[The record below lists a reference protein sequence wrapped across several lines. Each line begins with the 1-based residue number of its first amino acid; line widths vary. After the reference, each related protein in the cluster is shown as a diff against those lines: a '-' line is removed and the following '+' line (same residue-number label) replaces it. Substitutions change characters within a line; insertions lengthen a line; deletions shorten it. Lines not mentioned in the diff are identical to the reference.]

1 MPIPVTEG
9 RTAHHPWW
17 RRRLRVNRNDDGSP
31 CGGNGHQAD
40 RDAVAPGHVVVP
52 PRPGSVGAAVGGGVV
67 KALRLLRAPLVASAS
82 VALVVTLGV
91 PASAGHVTLEVDWT
105 APGDDPE
112 PGVIVDG
119 TVGVDA
125 DVSFDSGLVNSNV
138 KEWQAQLRSD
148 DDSTVGVLCSRG
160 YSDLGTG
167 TATVDFTFDSRYV
180 PSGTINTE
188 CEEGDS
194 ANADTTRRLMN
205 GRYVL
210 RLRAH
215 DQVLTSEWHAED
227 FAIRVNNPPSTPQD
241 VTATFDEAQQQV
253 QVTWTEN
260 PEIDLYGYLVQQ
272 CHTESASK
280 TCGSSDWQTV
290 AENGSDDV
298 DVDVAV
304 SETGAYR
311 YRVIAQRPDW
321 SQNAILS
328 SVAGKAGT
336 PIVLEDENADPED
349 PDAGDPSSDPE
360 QAGDEAPTTLP
371 EHTTNPDQD
380 RGSSGGTERRRS
392 LEPRLVQ
399 RDAFDVGGFDEALPY
414 GAQPVDDTPP
424 RADGLLIS
432 QEGAGN
438 AMVPIAG
445 GLVVFVFSMQLR
457 YLGRRAS
464 LVAAGAG
471 GAVAIGDDE
480 WGPSDDADDG
490 DRVDH
495 HPDPDPDEHDEGPA
509 FRPLLG
515 GSADGPGS
523 FISNWKRWVPKG
535 S

>member
-1 MPIPVTEG
+1 M
-9 RTAHHPWW
+9 
-17 RRRLRVNRNDDGSP
+17 
-31 CGGNGHQAD
+31 
-40 RDAVAPGHVVVP
+40 
-52 PRPGSVGAAVGGGVV
+52 
-67 KALRLLRAPLVASAS
+67 KALRLLRAPLVAAAS
-82 VALVVTLGV
+82 VALVVTLGI
-91 PASAGHVTLEVDWT
+91 PASAGHVTLEVDWA

-119 TVGVDA
+119 TVAVEA

-138 KEWQAQLRSD
+138 KEWQVHLRSD
-148 DDSTVGVLCSRG
+148 GGGSNAVLCSRG
-160 YSDLGTG
+160 YSGLGTG

-180 PSGTINTE
+180 PSGSVNTE
-188 CEEGDS
+188 CQEGDS
-194 ANADTTRRLMN
+194 ANADPSRRLMN

-215 DQVLTSEWHAED
+215 DQVLTNEWHEQD

-241 VTATFDEAQQQV
+241 VTATFDEAVQQV

-280 TCGSSDWQTV
+280 TCGSSNWQTV
-290 AENGSDDV
+290 AENDSDDV
-298 DVDVAV
+298 DVDVDV
-304 SETGAYR
+304 VETGAYR

-321 SQNAILS
+321 SQNATLS
-328 SVAGKAGT
+328 SEAGNAGD
-336 PIVLEDENADPED
+336 PIVLEDDSEAPEKPDADDPASD
-349 PDAGDPSSDPE
+349 PDQSD
-360 QAGDEAPTTLP
+360 DDAPTTLP
-371 EHTTNPDQD
+371 EQTTNPDD
-380 RGSSGGTERRRS
+380 DEGAVGGTERRRG

-399 RDAFDVGGFDEALPY
+399 REAFDVGGFEEALPY

-424 RADGLLIS
+424 RADGLLVGR
-432 QEGAGN
+432 EGAGN
-438 AMVPIAG
+438 AFVPIAG

-464 LVAAGAG
+464 LAAVGAG
-471 GAVAIGDDE
+471 GATAIGDE
-480 WGPSDDADDG
+480 RGSDDGGRDV
-490 DRVDH
+490 VDH
-495 HPDPDPDEHDEGPA
+495 DRDVDEDDEGPT

-523 FISNWKRWVPKG
+523 FISNWKRWVPK

>member
-17 RRRLRVNRNDDGSP
+17 RRRSRVNRNDDGSP

-40 RDAVAPGHVVVP
+40 RGAVAEGHAVL
-52 PRPGSVGAAVGGGVV
+52 RPWFGAVDGAAGGGVV
-67 KALRLLRAPLVASAS
+67 TALRRLRAPLVVAASA
-82 VALVVTLGV
+82 ALVVTLGV
-91 PASAGHVTLEVDWT
+91 PASAGHVTLEVDWV
-105 APGDDPE
+105 APGDDPA

-119 TVGVDA
+119 TVAVDA

-138 KEWQAQLRSD
+138 KEWQVQLRSD
-148 DDSTVGVLCSRG
+148 DGSSIGVLCSRG
-160 YSDLGTG
+160 YPGLGTG
-167 TATVDFTFDSRYV
+167 TATVDFTFDSRSF

-188 CEEGDS
+188 CEEGES

-205 GRYVL
+205 GRYAL

-215 DQVLTSEWHAED
+215 DQVLTSEWHEED
-227 FAIRVNNPPSTPQD
+227 FAIRVNNPPSAPQD
-241 VTATFDEAQQQV
+241 VTATFDEAEQQV
-253 QVTWTEN
+253 RVTWADN

-272 CHTESASK
+272 CHIASASE

-290 AENGSDDV
+290 AETGADDV

-321 SQNAILS
+321 SQNATLS
-328 SVAGKAGT
+328 SDAGHAGT
-336 PIVLEDENADPED
+336 PIVLEEDENAESQD
-349 PDAGDPSSDPE
+349 PDGDDPSSDPG
-360 QAGDEAPTTLP
+360 QDGDDAPTTLP
-371 EHTTNPDQD
+371 EHTTNPDHD
-380 RGSSGGTERRRS
+380 GGSSGGTERRRG

-414 GAQPVDDTPP
+414 GAQPVDKTPG
-424 RADGLLIS
+424 RADGLLVGH
-432 QEGAGN
+432 EGAGN

-464 LVAAGAG
+464 LAAAGAG
-471 GAVAIGDDE
+471 GSAAVGDDE
-480 WGPSDDADDG
+480 WGSSDGVDDG
-490 DRVDH
+490 DPADD
-495 HPDPDPDEHDEGPA
+495 DPDPDDEGPA

-523 FISNWKRWVPKG
+523 FISNWKRWVPKA
-535 S
+535 